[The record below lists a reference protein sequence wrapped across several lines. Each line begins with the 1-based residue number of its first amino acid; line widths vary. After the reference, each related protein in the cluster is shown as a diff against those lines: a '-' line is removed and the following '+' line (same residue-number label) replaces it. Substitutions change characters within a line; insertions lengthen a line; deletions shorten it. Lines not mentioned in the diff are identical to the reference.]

1 MGSRFC
7 RTADGQRIVRKDRA
21 MRIDGTEF
29 GTITINGTVYDH
41 DVVVRRSGEVIKRK
55 KKLSKRIYGTSH
67 IISEE
72 EAEYLFEDGCTK
84 IILGTGQYGSV
95 ALSPEAE
102 LFFRR
107 RGCKVIAEPTPRA
120 IETFNGEAGEKVGLF
135 HVTC

>member
-1 MGSRFC
+1 
-7 RTADGQRIVRKDRA
+7 

-29 GTITINGTVYDH
+29 GTITINGVVYDH
-41 DVVVRRSGEVIKRK
+41 DIVVRRSGEVTKRK

-67 IISEE
+67 IISEDEADYVFE
-72 EAEYLFEDGCTK
+72 EGCTK
-84 IILGTGQYGSV
+84 IVLGTGQYGSV

-107 RGCKVIAEPTPRA
+107 RGCVVIAEPTPRA
-120 IETFNGEAGEKVGLF
+120 IETFNREAGEKVGLF